1 MRLIKALLKK
11 ILFHFGLL
19 WLIRRFYPRK
29 KLAVLRYH
37 AVCNPDR
44 AYASPWISVT
54 PEGFR
59 NQIRYLSKHYPILDL
74 DEAVARIQSGKNLP
88 DNALAITFDDGYQDN
103 FAAAQILKAYGAT
116 ATFFITT
123 NCIDDREVFWVSELR
138 YLLSKTRL
146 NFFRLSVRDK
156 DEGFNLEGLGARVA
170 AISKLTRIVKSCTI
184 PERES
189 LRVALREMLSDVGP
203 LCEGQPL
210 MLSQKEIEE
219 MIVDGMKMGGHT
231 LTHCNLPSAGID
243 AAREEIS
250 QCRRDLE
257 KRFNTSVTTF
267 AYPNGGANAYF
278 NEEIKM
284 LVKEAGF
291 HSAWTSQHG
300 YVDADTD
307 WWQSPRLA
315 VTESLVDLIYLMEGD
330 RLRTD
335 LEG

>member
-1 MRLIKALLKK
+1 VINALLKK
-11 ILFHFGLL
+11 LFFHFGLL
-19 WLIRRFYPRK
+19 SLIRRFYPRK
-29 KLAVLRYH
+29 TLAVLRYH
-37 AVCNPDR
+37 AVCKPDR

-74 DEAVARIQSGKNLP
+74 DEAVGRIQSGQTLP
-88 DNALAITFDDGYQDN
+88 DNAVAITFDDGYQDN
-103 FAAAQILKAYGAT
+103 FAAAQTLMAYGAT

-123 NCIDDREVFWVSELR
+123 HCIDDREVFWVSELR
-138 YLLSKTRL
+138 YLISKTRQVVL
-146 NFFRLSVRDK
+146 RLPVRGQ
-156 DEGFNLEGLGARVA
+156 DEDFGLESPRAREA

-189 LRVALREMLSDVGP
+189 LRAALRERINDVGP
-203 LCEGQPL
+203 LCEGQAL
-210 MLSQKEIEE
+210 MLSQKEIET
-219 MIVDGMKMGGHT
+219 MIAGGMKMGGHT
-231 LTHCNLPSAGID
+231 LTHCNLPSAGRE
-243 AAREEIS
+243 AARKEIA

-257 KRFNTSVTTF
+257 KRFNTAVTTF

-284 LVKEAGF
+284 LVKDAGF

-300 YVDADTD
+300 YVDANTD

-315 VTESLVDLIYLMEGD
+315 VTESLVELIYLMEGD

-335 LEG
+335 FGNR